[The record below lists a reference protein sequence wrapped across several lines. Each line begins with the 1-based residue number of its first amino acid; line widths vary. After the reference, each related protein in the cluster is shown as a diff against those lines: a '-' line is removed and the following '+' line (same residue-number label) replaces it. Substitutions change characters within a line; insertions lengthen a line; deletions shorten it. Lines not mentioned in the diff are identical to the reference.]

1 MALPR
6 VNTPTYELKIPST
19 GQKVKYRPFL
29 VKEEKILL
37 MAMEDGKPNTMSKAM
52 QDIISACTEGD
63 LDLKN
68 LSPFDLEYFFLQLR
82 GKSVGDI
89 IDLTFRKPDSIEC
102 GEKNENCQEVCNIQ
116 INIDDIKVDT
126 KRIKNNKIELSDSIG
141 IKMNYPQFDMIQK
154 FANLTDQTNQ
164 KIASTKYQT
173 ADAGTKI
180 RILED
185 AKKETAEG
193 VKALLDCCDQKDR
206 DSLLAYVNLLTS
218 EKMSVMQAV
227 YNEKSSEINQM
238 TREVEAQFG

>member
-1 MALPR
+1 
-6 VNTPTYELKIPST
+6 
-19 GQKVKYRPFL
+19 
-29 VKEEKILL
+29 

-154 FANLTDQTNQ
+154 FANLTDQTAKTDDIFKVINGVS
-164 KIASTKYQT
+164 KLVNLSKDVLPVRASLRLTPLLTKSTTFFAST
-173 ADAGTKI
+173 
-180 RILED
+180 L
-185 AKKETAEG
+185 
-193 VKALLDCCDQKDR
+193 C
-206 DSLLAYVNLLTS
+206 SLAS
-218 EKMSVMQAV
+218 DIAV
-227 YNEKSSEINQM
+227 LY
-238 TREVEAQFG
+238 